1 LTASIVYYFS
11 SCYLCKT
18 ESNKPNEKNNK
29 VLSKAIA
36 WIDSEMAFWK

>member
-1 LTASIVYYFS
+1 L
-11 SCYLCKT
+11 
-18 ESNKPNEKNNK
+18 KNNK